1 MVTGFLGRK
10 VATLLGLIFTS
21 TAAMA
26 ADRVLIVT
34 TAAGF
39 RHDSIETAEQVL
51 ADIAARTRWFEP
63 VYART
68 DEEAVEALSAS
79 ALRNVRLVI
88 FANTTGEIAVQS
100 RAALLDWVARGG
112 AFIGVHSASDTWH
125 DSPEYIEML
134 GGEFE
139 SHPDQTVAS
148 IFVEESTH
156 PATKD
161 LESPHVVF
169 EEIYLFKNF
178 SRDRVTMLLSL
189 RAHPEDGEEGFFPLG
204 WYRNHGR
211 GRVLYTALG
220 HREDIWTSDWFQQH
234 LTGAI
239 AWGLRRDSA
248 LRRRAV
254 AR

>member
-1 MVTGFLGRK
+1 M
-10 VATLLGLIFTS
+10 ISS
-21 TAAMA
+21 TALA

-34 TAAGF
+34 HTSGF
-39 RHDSIETAEQVL
+39 RHEDSIEAAEQVF

-63 VYART
+63 VFARNE
-68 DEEAVEALSAS
+68 EEAVSRLSES

-88 FANTTGEIAVQS
+88 FANTTGEIAVPS
-100 RAALLDWVARGG
+100 RAALLDWVASGG

-125 DSPEYIEML
+125 DSPEYIAML

-139 SHPDQTVAS
+139 SHPAETVAS
-148 IFVEESTH
+148 VVVDDPNH
-156 PATKD
+156 LATKD
-161 LESPHVVF
+161 LESPHSLF

-178 SRDRVTMLLSL
+178 SLDRVNMLLSL
-189 RAHPEDGEEGFFPLG
+189 RNHPEHGTAGFFPLA
-204 WYRNHGR
+204 WHREHGR

-220 HREDIWTSDWFQQH
+220 HREETWTSDWFQQH

-254 AR
+254 SR